1 MENEIVSVIPIEYKE
16 VFENIKGRS
25 SIFFEGDP
33 RKPLFIITH
42 GYGSSFFDL
51 LNLADKLIKEGFNI
65 ELTVLNAHCDDY
77 LDKEMSY
84 KKWYSRLEEI
94 YLDSRKKFDE
104 IYLIGFSLGG
114 LLSLDLAQ
122 RHEVAGI
129 TGVSCFLGIDHS
141 GYFNVVSNL
150 LSVFNVK
157 KVFRFLQASEMAVPH
172 IPHLK
177 MLPTSKMKMLIEN
190 GKVIKRRK
198 GLIECKSLFFHSK
211 DDIVASMHEIEVFSK
226 HYGVNSKILTLE
238 DLPHFLQFD
247 IDPIIMKDIILNY
260 FELVPHDQKKD
271 IKTLE
276 EALRDSVSK
285 GEYIVDK
292 DMVEYLK
299 QK

>member
-1 MENEIVSVIPIEYKE
+1 MENEIVSVIPVEYKE

-25 SIFFEGDP
+25 SIFFDGDP

-51 LNLADKLIKEGFNI
+51 LNLAGRLVKDGFNV

-77 LDKEMSY
+77 MDKEMSY

-94 YLDSRKKFDE
+94 YLESKKKFDD

-114 LLSLDLAQ
+114 LLSLDLAE
-122 RHEVAGI
+122 RHQVSGV

-157 KVFRFLQASEMAVPH
+157 KVFRFLQASENAIPH

-190 GKVIKRRK
+190 GKVVKRRK
-198 GLIECKSLFFHSK
+198 SLLDCKSLFFHSK
-211 DDIVASMHEIEVFSK
+211 DDIVASMHEIDTFRRTFGS
-226 HYGVNSKILTLE
+226 NSKLVVLE
-238 DLPHFLQFD
+238 ELPHFLQFD
-247 IDPIIMKDIILNY
+247 VNPEIMKDMILNY
-260 FELVPHDQKKD
+260 FGLVPQDQKQD
-271 IKTLE
+271 IEALE
-276 EALRDSVSK
+276 EALKESINK
-285 GEYIVDK
+285 GEYIVDEEV
-292 DMVEYLK
+292 VENLK